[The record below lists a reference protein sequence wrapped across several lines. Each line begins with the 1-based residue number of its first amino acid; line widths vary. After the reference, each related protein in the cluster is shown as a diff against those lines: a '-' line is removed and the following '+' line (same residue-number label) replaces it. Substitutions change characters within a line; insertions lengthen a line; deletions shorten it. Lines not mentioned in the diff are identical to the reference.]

1 MNRSS
6 IARTLTGAGIGATG
20 VASFV
25 SLLGIVGVIAATG
38 TLCPESI
45 GTVRCNAA
53 SRQAAGLA
61 TSALLAAG
69 LSSAVA
75 VVGVAI
81 NPEA

>member
-6 IARTLTGAGIGATG
+6 IARTLTGAGMGAVG

-25 SLLGIVGVIAATG
+25 SLLGIVGVIATAG
-38 TLCPESI
+38 TACPESV

-53 SRQAAGLA
+53 GRQAAGLA
-61 TSALLAAG
+61 ASAFLAAG

-75 VVGVAI
+75 MAGVALD
-81 NPEA
+81 PDA